1 MKLTAKKAQEKPA
14 DTIQIIGQF
23 SGFKILAIGGARL
36 SIDLYEER
44 ANDYALATELC
55 RRREVVNLTISPYAG
70 KKETP
75 VNGGKETKKAK
86 RKAGTAQEG

>member
-1 MKLTAKKAQEKPA
+1 MKKAPEKPT
-14 DTIQIIGQF
+14 DEIKIIGQF

-55 RRREVVNLTISPYAG
+55 RRREVVNLTISPYIDE
-70 KKETP
+70 KKGS
-75 VNGGKETKKAK
+75 VSGGQENKKTK
-86 RKAGTAQEG
+86 RKAGTAQEI